1 MSWRGSDSPEEMP
14 LSVTAGAPAGAIY
27 DRGYRH
33 YQGAR
38 EGRSRLIKA
47 LMLAGVRRVLGLR
60 RSWKAKV
67 APWGLLLIAFA
78 PVVAFVGIRVIAGE
92 AVDELIGYAQYLRV
106 VSLVLLLFAAS
117 AGPELLCPDRQSN
130 VLALYFTRPLGR
142 SDYLLAKAAALLLV
156 MGLIAVVPMAVLLAG
171 NVLTADGA
179 MTYLGDH
186 LGDVPRILL
195 AGGVLT
201 VFYSVISLAIASLT
215 ERRSIAVAVQLGVFL
230 ASGIVAGTVFFTARF
245 AGRRWVSLLALQQL
259 PDRFVDWVFGEPF
272 QQGSMAAEAGFTG
285 PAYLVAMGVVCTLA
299 FGLLAWRI
307 SRLRA

>member
-1 MSWRGSDSPEEMP
+1 MSLRSPQSPEPVPRLAE
-14 LSVTAGAPAGAIY
+14 AGTPAGAIY

-33 YQGAR
+33 YQGVR
-38 EGRSRLIKA
+38 EGRSRMIKA
-47 LMLAGVRRVLGLR
+47 LVLAGVRRSLGLR

-67 APWGLLLIAFA
+67 VPWGLLLIALA
-78 PVVAFVGIRVIAGE
+78 PVVAFVGIRVAAGS
-92 AVDELIGYAQYLRV
+92 AVDELIGYAQYLRI
-106 VSLVLLLFAAS
+106 VSLVLLLFAAT

-130 VLALYFTRPLGR
+130 VLVLYFTRPLNR
-142 SDYLLAKAAALLLV
+142 SDYLLSKATALLLV
-156 MGLIAVVPMAVLLAG
+156 MALIAVVPMAVLLAG

-201 VFYSVISLAIASLT
+201 VYYSVISLAIASLT

-230 ASGIVAGTVFFTARF
+230 ASGIVAGIVFFAARF
-245 AGRRWVSLLALQQL
+245 EGRRWVSLLALQQL

-272 QQGSMAAEAGFTG
+272 QQGSMAAAAGFTG
-285 PAYLVAMGVVCTLA
+285 PAYLVAMGVVGALA
-299 FGLLAWRI
+299 FALLAWRI
-307 SRLRA
+307 SRLQA

>member
-1 MSWRGSDSPEEMP
+1 VSAG
-14 LSVTAGAPAGAIY
+14 GAPAGAIY

-33 YQGAR
+33 YDGVR
-38 EGRSRLIKA
+38 EGRSRMIKA
-47 LMLAGVRRVLGLR
+47 LVLAGVRRTLGLK
-60 RSWKAKV
+60 RSWKTKV
-67 APWGLLLIAFA
+67 VPWGLLVIALA
-78 PVVAFVGIRVIAGE
+78 PVVAFVGIRVVAGD
-92 AVDELIGYAQYLRV
+92 AVDELIGYAQYLRI
-106 VSLVLLLFAAS
+106 VSLVLLLFAAT

-130 VLALYFTRPLGR
+130 VLALYFTRPLSR

-156 MGLIAVVPMAVLLAG
+156 MGLIAVVPLIVLLVG
-171 NVLTADGA
+171 NVLTAEAA

-201 VFYSVISLAIASLT
+201 VYYSAISLAIASLT
-215 ERRSIAVAVQLGVFL
+215 ERRSIAVAVQLGAFL
-230 ASGIVAGTVFFTARF
+230 ASGTVAGIVFFTAHF
-245 AGRRWVSLLALQQL
+245 SGRRWLSLLALQQL

-285 PAYLVAMGVVCTLA
+285 PAYLVAIAVVTALA
-299 FGLLAWRI
+299 CGLLAWRI